1 MQNSDVKIKI
11 IPIKNPNTNEIIIGQ
26 GNFTVKTI
34 DDFYDVLYSSAQGI
48 EFGVAMNEAKPKLVR
63 ATGNNEELKK
73 LASETAL
80 AIGAGHVFVIY
91 MKNAFPLH
99 VLNAIK
105 QMPTVANVLVA
116 SSNPLEAVVA
126 ETSLGKALL
135 GFVDGSAAEK
145 IENEI
150 EKQGRKEL
158 VKKLGFL

>member
-1 MQNSDVKIKI
+1 MRNAEAKIGI

-26 GNFTVKTI
+26 GNFTIKTI

-48 EFGVAMNEAKPKLVR
+48 EFGVAMNEAKPKLTR
-63 ATGNNEELKK
+63 ASGNNEELKN
-73 LASETAL
+73 LAAETAL
-80 AIGAGHVFVIY
+80 EIGAGHVFVIY
-91 MKNAFPLH
+91 MKNAFPIH

-116 SSNPLEAVVA
+116 SSNPLEAIVV

-150 EKQGRKEL
+150 EKQERRDL

>member
-1 MQNSDVKIKI
+1 MENVNTKIKI
-11 IPIKNPNTNEIIIGQ
+11 ISINNPNTNEIIIGQ

-34 DDFYDVLYSSAQGI
+34 DDFYGVLYSSAGGI

-73 LASETAL
+73 LASEAAL
-80 AIGAGHVFVIY
+80 EIGAGHVFVIY

-105 QMPTVANVLVA
+105 NMPTVANVLVA
-116 SSNPLEAVVA
+116 SSNPLEAIVA

-145 IENEI
+145 IENEN
-150 EKQGRKEL
+150 EKQQRKDL

>member
-26 GNFTVKTI
+26 GNFTIKTI
-34 DDFYDVLYSSAQGI
+34 DDFYDVLFGSAQGI
-48 EFGVAMNEAKPKLVR
+48 EFGVAMNEAKPRLVR

-73 LASETAL
+73 LAAETAL

-91 MKNAFPLH
+91 LKNAFPIH

-105 QMPTVANVLVA
+105 QMPTVASVLVA

-145 IENEI
+145 IENET
-150 EKQGRKEL
+150 ERQGRKEL